1 MACRQPASPLQ
12 PTASNDDDD
21 NTTADAA
28 TACTTAYCYI
38 TYRPYRHLMAE
49 ADDLGDT

>member
-28 TACTTAYCYI
+28 TACTTAYLYI